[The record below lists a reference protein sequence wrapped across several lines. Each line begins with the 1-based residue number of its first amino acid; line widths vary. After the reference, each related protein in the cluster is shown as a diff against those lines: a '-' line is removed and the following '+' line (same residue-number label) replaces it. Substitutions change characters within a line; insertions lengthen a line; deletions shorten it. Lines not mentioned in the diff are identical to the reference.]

1 MYRGR
6 SAVALEPIDA
16 GERAPIPRSGRIR
29 RCRVR
34 HVAIAPGPERGVVQV
49 TCLLGGIDHPLPLGT
64 MDEAR
69 AICNACTATTVWRAD
84 ED

>member
-1 MYRGR
+1 MA
-6 SAVALEPIDA
+6 SEPIDSK
-16 GERAPIPRSGRIR
+16 GRAPVPRGGRIR

-34 HVAIAPGPERGVVQV
+34 HVAIAPGRDRGLVQV
-49 TCLLGGIDHPLPLGT
+49 SCLLGGVDHPLPLGT

-69 AICNACTATTVWRAD
+69 PICNACTARTVWRAD

>member
-1 MYRGR
+1 MALFDSREQVTVPRRGH
-6 SAVALEPIDA
+6 
-16 GERAPIPRSGRIR
+16 IR

-34 HVAIAPGPERGVVQV
+34 HVSIVPDGRASRTQV
-49 TCLLGGIDHPLPLGT
+49 TCLLGGIDHAYPLGT

-69 AICNACTATTVWRAD
+69 SICNACTARTIWRQD

>member
-1 MYRGR
+1 
-6 SAVALEPIDA
+6 VALEPVETGA
-16 GERAPIPRSGRIR
+16 RAPLARRGRIR

-34 HVAIAPGPERGVVQV
+34 HVAIAPGPNGGLVQV
-49 TCLLGGIDHPLPLGT
+49 TCLLGGVDHPLPLGT

-69 AICNACTATTVWRAD
+69 EICNACTATTVWRAD

>member
-1 MYRGR
+1 MTVGPGVPVMADRGA
-6 SAVALEPIDA
+6 AVSFGD
-16 GERAPIPRSGRIR
+16 GRR
-29 RCRVR
+29 
-34 HVAIAPGPERGVVQV
+34 PETATQVQV

-69 AICNACTATTVWRAD
+69 PICNACTARTVWRAD